1 MKRKRVKTFWTSNLH
16 FIMSCL
22 LFLCNNYF
30 CSRWPLLDSQ
40 RRWRSHSLF
49 SSMKSSTGS
58 LPSNLQM
65 SSSSSYYREEE
76 NDVQIPEIRWN
87 IFWFGLKLKFT
98 CRRLSTAS
106 DCSGRSSFGSM
117 SFGDFSEWERRTSGI
132 MYQNQKSCF
141 YCPLFIALN

>member
-1 MKRKRVKTFWTSNLH
+1 
-16 FIMSCL
+16 MSCL